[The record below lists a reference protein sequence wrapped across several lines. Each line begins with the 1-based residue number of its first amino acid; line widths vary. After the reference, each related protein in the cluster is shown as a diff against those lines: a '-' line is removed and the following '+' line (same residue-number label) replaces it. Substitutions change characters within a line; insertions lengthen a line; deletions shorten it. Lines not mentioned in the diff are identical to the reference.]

1 MKTYRY
7 LAGACIISTLAAVGA
22 INTRP
27 SAAQDMP
34 PEIIAAQIRSQ
45 GFACE
50 RPLSATRDKKL
61 SKPDQA
67 VWTLKCQN
75 LVYRVRLDPGMGARV
90 QRLK

>member
-7 LAGACIISTLAAVGA
+7 FKGACLILMAAELMSIHPLAA
-22 INTRP
+22 
-27 SAAQDMP
+27 QEMP

-50 RPLSATRDKKL
+50 RPLSAERDKKL

-75 LVYRVRLDPGMGARV
+75 IVYRVRLDPGMGARV